1 LNGVL
6 DNHFIN
12 TLEQKLEK
20 THMKRV
26 DSETADKLIDKND
39 KVESVL
45 NQEEQDQVKGVFERA
60 INNQSMT
67 VAVESMATDD
77 LPVIITM
84 NEFMRRMKDMAKLGG
99 GGYGFM
105 GPMPD
110 SYNVTVNANHSI
122 IQRILKGENEEQKV
136 KLAKQSYD
144 LALLSQN
151 MLTGSDLTNFIKR
164 SVELVS

>member
-1 LNGVL
+1 
-6 DNHFIN
+6 
-12 TLEQKLEK
+12 
-20 THMKRV
+20 
-26 DSETADKLIDKND
+26 
-39 KVESVL
+39 
-45 NQEEQDQVKGVFERA
+45 
-60 INNQSMT
+60 MT

-105 GPMPD
+105 GPRPD